1 MSFIESLARKG
12 IEILEGV
19 GKGVQFVG
27 TRTGVVPVQWPHD
40 KRPGLVW
47 RIPESDDIPAF
58 ERVTAA
64 SIFAK
69 KQPVLVREFERAIVL
84 DNGKFYAELPPGV
97 LDISK
102 VPIKGIIEIIWV
114 SMNQTKLRWGVGSVL
129 TTDSVTVG
137 AFGSLFLQ
145 IADATKFV
153 MGLVYGQQ
161 IYTED
166 KIEEWVK
173 SLIAGVM
180 RQEMARK
187 DVRSLQVEREAFV
200 ETCRAALGPMFIEWG
215 LEFKHIEMQELT
227 IPPEFRQALQSVTM
241 AGINRQTAVLQASAD
256 ADVLQIGAQAE
267 ANKRLMLGGADVQV
281 MALMQAHG
289 LDPIKMETIRVLLEY
304 AKNQGG
310 GGSGAL
316 ISGDLYKPQVFAQLS
331 QVLLDPAVPPEV
343 KQNLRQ
349 AYPQHAA
356 SVPNPIALI
365 AAGTTGEHAADSPTH
380 LAAQQVTT
388 QSGEATQTVE
398 RIHQTLDNLDMQ
410 LADGKLSEATY
421 NRLREKWQT
430 KLQQLQGGSTP
441 AES

>member
-180 RQEMARK
+180 R
-187 DVRSLQVEREAFV
+187 
-200 ETCRAALGPMFIEWG
+200 
-215 LEFKHIEMQELT
+215 
-227 IPPEFRQALQSVTM
+227 
-241 AGINRQTAVLQASAD
+241 
-256 ADVLQIGAQAE
+256 
-267 ANKRLMLGGADVQV
+267 
-281 MALMQAHG
+281 
-289 LDPIKMETIRVLLEY
+289 
-304 AKNQGG
+304 
-310 GGSGAL
+310 
-316 ISGDLYKPQVFAQLS
+316 
-331 QVLLDPAVPPEV
+331 
-343 KQNLRQ
+343 
-349 AYPQHAA
+349 
-356 SVPNPIALI
+356 
-365 AAGTTGEHAADSPTH
+365 
-380 LAAQQVTT
+380 
-388 QSGEATQTVE
+388 
-398 RIHQTLDNLDMQ
+398 
-410 LADGKLSEATY
+410 
-421 NRLREKWQT
+421 
-430 KLQQLQGGSTP
+430 
-441 AES
+441 

>member
-1 MSFIESLARKG
+1 MSLIESLAHKG
-12 IEILEGV
+12 IEILQGV

-27 TRTGVVPVQWPHD
+27 ARAGAVPVQWPHD
-40 KRPGLVW
+40 KRPGLIW
-47 RIPESDDIPAF
+47 RIPEPDDIPAF
-58 ERVTAA
+58 ERVSVA

-69 KQPVLVREFERAIVL
+69 KQPVLVREFERAIIL

-97 LDISK
+97 MDISK
-102 VPIKGIIEIIWV
+102 VPITGIIEVIWV
-114 SMNQTKLRWGVGSVL
+114 SMNQTKLRWGVGGVL
-129 TTDSVTVG
+129 TIDSVTVG

-166 KIEEWVK
+166 RIEEWVK
-173 SLIAGVM
+173 GLIMGLM
-180 RQEMARK
+180 RRELASR
-187 DVRSLQVEREAFV
+187 DVRTLQLEREAFV
-200 ETCRAALGPMFIEWG
+200 ESCRAALGPMLAEWG

-227 IPPEFRQALQSVTM
+227 IPPEYRQALQSVTM
-241 AGINRQTAVLQASAD
+241 AGINRQAAVLQASAD

-267 ANKRLMLGGADVQV
+267 AGKRLMLGSADVQV

-304 AKNQGG
+304 AKNPGAGG
-310 GGSGAL
+310 GAL

-331 QVLLDPAVPPEV
+331 QLLLDPTIPPDV

-349 AYPQHAA
+349 AYPQQSAA
-356 SVPNPIALI
+356 ISRPPALI
-365 AAGTTGEHAADSPTH
+365 TPGTVVDHVPDSPSN
-380 LAAQQVTT
+380 LAAQPDVANL
-388 QSGEATQTVE
+388 GEPAQTVE

-410 LADGKLSEATY
+410 LAEGKLSEATY
-421 NRLREKWQT
+421 NRLREKWET
-430 KLQQLQGGSTP
+430 RLQQLQSGSTP
-441 AES
+441 A

>member
-1 MSFIESLARKG
+1 MSLIESLAHKG
-12 IEILEGV
+12 IEILQGV

-27 TRTGVVPVQWPHD
+27 ARAGAVPVQWPHD
-40 KRPGLVW
+40 KRPGLIW
-47 RIPESDDIPAF
+47 RIPEPDDIPAF
-58 ERVTAA
+58 ERVSVA

-69 KQPVLVREFERAIVL
+69 KQPVLVREFERAIIL

-97 LDISK
+97 MDISK
-102 VPIKGIIEIIWV
+102 VPITGIIEVIWV
-114 SMNQTKLRWGVGSVL
+114 SMNQTKLRWGVGGVM
-129 TTDSVTVG
+129 TIDSVTVG

-166 KIEEWVK
+166 RIEEWVK
-173 SLIAGVM
+173 GLIMGLM
-180 RQEMARK
+180 RRELASR
-187 DVRSLQVEREAFV
+187 DVRTLQLEREAFV
-200 ETCRAALGPMFIEWG
+200 ESCRAALGPMLAEWG

-227 IPPEFRQALQSVTM
+227 IPPEYRQALQSVTM
-241 AGINRQTAVLQASAD
+241 AGINRQAAVLQASAD

-267 ANKRLMLGGADVQV
+267 AGKRLMLGSADVQV

-304 AKNQGG
+304 AKNPGAGG
-310 GGSGAL
+310 GAL

-331 QVLLDPAVPPEV
+331 QLLLDPTIPPDV

-349 AYPQHAA
+349 AYPQQSAA
-356 SVPNPIALI
+356 ISRPPALI
-365 AAGTTGEHAADSPTH
+365 TPGTVVDHVPDSPSN
-380 LAAQQVTT
+380 LAAQPDVANL
-388 QSGEATQTVE
+388 GEPAQTVE

-410 LADGKLSEATY
+410 LAEGKLSEATY
-421 NRLREKWQT
+421 NRLREKWET
-430 KLQQLQGGSTP
+430 RLQQLQSGSTP
-441 AES
+441 A

>member
-1 MSFIESLARKG
+1 MSLIESLAHKG

-27 TRTGVVPVQWPHD
+27 ARAGVVPVQWPHD

-47 RIPESDDIPAF
+47 RIPEPDDIPAF
-58 ERVTAA
+58 ERVTVA

-84 DNGKFYAELPPGV
+84 DNGKFYAELPPGI

-102 VPIKGIIEIIWV
+102 VPIKGIIEVIWV
-114 SMNQTKLRWGVGSVL
+114 SMNQTKLRWGVGGVL
-129 TTDSVTVG
+129 TIDSVTVG

-166 KIEEWVK
+166 RIEEWVK
-173 SLIAGVM
+173 SLITGLM
-180 RQEMARK
+180 RQELARR
-187 DVRSLQVEREAFV
+187 DVRTLQLEREAFV
-200 ETCRAALGPMFIEWG
+200 ESCRAALGPMFAEWG

-227 IPPEFRQALQSVTM
+227 IPPEYRQALQSVTM
-241 AGINRQTAVLQASAD
+241 AGINRQTAVLHASAD

-267 ANKRLMLGGADVQV
+267 ASKRLMLGGADVQV

-304 AKNQGG
+304 AKNSGAGG
-310 GGSGAL
+310 GGL

-331 QVLLDPAVPPEV
+331 QLLLDPTVPADV

-349 AYPQHAA
+349 VYPQQAVA
-356 SVPNPIALI
+356 VPAPLALT
-365 AAGTTGEHAADSPTH
+365 APGTVVENVPETPAN
-380 LAAQQVTT
+380 LAAQSDTK
-388 QSGEATQTVE
+388 SGEPPQTVE
-398 RIHQTLDNLDMQ
+398 RIHQTLDGLDIQ
-410 LADGKLSEATY
+410 LAEGKISEATY
-421 NRLREKWQT
+421 NRLREKWEIR
-430 KLQQLQGGSTP
+430 LQQLQGGSTP
-441 AES
+441 AGS